1 MMHHMVHRALTACSC
16 VHAPAPH
23 AQVLRAVS
31 TWYAHGMH
39 MVSTWYAQVLRAVS
53 AQGGARALYHGFGA
67 TLLGAQCVRRVRSA
81 V

>member
-1 MMHHMVHRALTACSC
+1 MVC
-16 VHAPAPH
+16 
-23 AQVLRAVS
+23 
-31 TWYAHGMH
+31 
-39 MVSTWYAQVLRAVS
+39 TWYAQVLRAVS